1 METGKIANRLQ
12 GWLEQLFP
20 NWMHGRRL
28 RRRERQWLNPEFS
41 PLWTTDEPQK
51 ELVEAIDSG
60 WFPKNHL
67 ILDVGCGDGRLS
79 RWLAA
84 KGFAVLGVDYST
96 AAIEKCRRL
105 SAGHP
110 NRPIFK
116 IADPASGS
124 HRHRALEVLAS
135 N

>member
-1 METGKIANRLQ
+1 LKKSKLRLGYRDAGNKRMETGKIANRLQ

-67 ILDVGCGDGRLS
+67 ILLVRPTSAERFIYKNRVSTG
-79 RWLAA
+79 
-84 KGFAVLGVDYST
+84 AVRRST
-96 AAIEKCRRL
+96 LKSKNEAL
-105 SAGHP
+105 H
-110 NRPIFK
+110 
-116 IADPASGS
+116 SGNIYV
-124 HRHRALEVLAS
+124 HKY
-135 N
+135 